1 MTRLP
6 LLIASGAMLLVGGAA
21 FAESGTSAS
30 PINDP
35 AKTQGTPETNPVAP
49 TEDSSIPLNKPLDTN
64 SSAQGSAQQMS
75 APKGTGVNQLVGID
89 LYNAK
94 DEKVGEIKDV
104 LIGQNNRV
112 ETAIVTIGGVMGV
125 AGRDVA
131 IAWNKIL
138 LVRDVDRITAK
149 LATMTDDQLEA
160 LPEYR
165 SDDGVWHA
173 K

>member
-1 MTRLP
+1 
-6 LLIASGAMLLVGGAA
+6 
-21 FAESGTSAS
+21 
-30 PINDP
+30 
-35 AKTQGTPETNPVAP
+35 
-49 TEDSSIPLNKPLDTN
+49 
-64 SSAQGSAQQMS
+64 MS